1 MGKGGGVSDNC
12 WRVSQEIAWSDM
24 NVVKSML
31 LIKDVYCAL
40 NAYHA
45 SVSGLGFFQVHDVV
59 DLCFIQMYMY
69 NVPVY
74 RCAAYRTPAVRGD
87 SVLYL

>member
-1 MGKGGGVSDNC
+1 
-12 WRVSQEIAWSDM
+12 M

-74 RCAAYRTPAVRGD
+74 I
-87 SVLYL
+87 